1 MHSHKQEYSKMS
13 KSQSNS
19 SNSKKN
25 TAEFELRYL
34 NRLFYYGKITNLD
47 SVEGALIITLKC
59 YTASRYFGGYNN
71 VRIYVPSDLENDIIR
86 EVTIGDDYFAI
97 CAPYRV
103 TFKMTYRHRVD
114 LLLQL
119 FKAVN

>member
-1 MHSHKQEYSKMS
+1 MS
-13 KSQSNS
+13 KSQSNN
-19 SNSKKN
+19 SNKKNKN

-71 VRIYVPSDLENDIIR
+71 VRIYVPSDLENDIVR